1 MVSRSLEKMLLIA
14 VGLSSAVIVGVPLL
28 MHAVNLMAG
37 ATRFEMA
44 QQAANQIHNAT
55 EEIDMEQANRTTVQ
69 FNAPEGFAIQV
80 QDNKLTIT
88 YSQDGEIVGSWPHTY
103 SHSLLSTGFQGRG
116 NYVLT
121 IRLVDEVV
129 HLSFNHQE

>member
-1 MVSRSLEKMLLIA
+1 MVSRSLEKMMLIA
-14 VGLSSAVIVGVPLL
+14 IGLSSAVIVGVPLL

-44 QQAANQIHNAT
+44 QQAAIQIHNAT
-55 EEIDMEQANRTTVQ
+55 EEIDIGEVNRTVVEL
-69 FNAPEGFAIQV
+69 NVPEGFDIQI
-80 QDNKLTIT
+80 QENGLTIT

-103 SHSLLSTGFQGRG
+103 SHSLVSTGFQGRG

-121 IRLVDEVV
+121 IRIVDDVV
-129 HLSFNHQE
+129 HLSFNRQE